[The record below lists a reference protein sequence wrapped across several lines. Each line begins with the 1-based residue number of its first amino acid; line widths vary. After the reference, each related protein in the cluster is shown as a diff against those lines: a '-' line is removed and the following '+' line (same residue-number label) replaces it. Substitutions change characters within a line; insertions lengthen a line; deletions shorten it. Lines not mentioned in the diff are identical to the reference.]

1 MLAFLAVSAVLAPTV
16 IDRPNIIV
24 LFADDAGYADFGFTG
39 HPTIRTPNLDRM
51 AAEGTVFTQFYSGA
65 PVCTP
70 SRYALLTGR
79 EPRRSGIDEAA
90 VLFPKSRKGI
100 HVDEITEQVAELCQS
115 ATHFLPDDVVLG
127 LERAKDS
134 EQSELGK
141 QVLIEILENVDIAKK
156 EMLPLC
162 QDTGTTVV
170 FIELG
175 QDVHI
180 VGGSLT
186 EAINKGV
193 SKGYTEGYLRASIVA
208 HPFSSRI
215 NTKDNTPAVM
225 HIEVTPGDRLKLK
238 VLPKGG
244 GCENMS
250 RFAVLLPAA
259 GKEPIS
265 EMVLRTIEESGG
277 NPCPPLVVGV
287 GVGGSAEYAMY
298 LAKKAVIRSVDNPSD
313 DPETAEFERELLEQ
327 VNALGVGPQAV
338 GGVNTA
344 LAVNIE
350 TYPTHITALPVAVN
364 LQCHSARLKEAE
376 L

>member
-1 MLAFLAVSAVLAPTV
+1 MT
-16 IDRPNIIV
+16 
-24 LFADDAGYADFGFTG
+24 ADVTS
-39 HPTIRTPNLDRM
+39 N
-51 AAEGTVFTQFYSGA
+51 V
-65 PVCTP
+65 
-70 SRYALLTGR
+70 R
-79 EPRRSGIDEAA
+79 E
-90 VLFPKSRKGI
+90 I
-100 HVDEITEQVAELCQS
+100 HVDKITEQVAELCQS

-170 FIELG
+170 FVELG

-186 EAINKGV
+186 EAINNGV
-193 SKGYTEGYLRASIVA
+193 SKGYTEGYLRASIVD
-208 HPFSSRI
+208 HPFSSRV

-225 HIEVTPGDRLKLK
+225 HIDVTPGDRLNLK

-250 RFAVLLPAA
+250 RFAVLLPSA

-298 LAKKAVIRSVDNPSD
+298 LAKKGVIRSVDNPSL
-313 DPETAEFERELLEQ
+313 DPETAEFEKELLER

-338 GGVNTA
+338 GGINTA

-350 TYPTHITALPVAVN
+350 TYPTHITAMPVAVN
-364 LQCHSARLKEAE
+364 IQCHSARLKEAE

>member
-1 MLAFLAVSAVLAPTV
+1 M
-16 IDRPNIIV
+16 
-24 LFADDAGYADFGFTG
+24 
-39 HPTIRTPNLDRM
+39 
-51 AAEGTVFTQFYSGA
+51 
-65 PVCTP
+65 
-70 SRYALLTGR
+70 R
-79 EPRRSGIDEAA
+79 E
-90 VLFPKSRKGI
+90 I
-100 HVDEITEQVAELCQS
+100 HVDKITEQVAELCQS
-115 ATHFLPDDVVLG
+115 ATHFLPDDVVAG

-225 HIEVTPGDRLKLK
+225 HIDVTPGDRLKLK

>member
-1 MLAFLAVSAVLAPTV
+1 MTSNVR
-16 IDRPNIIV
+16 D
-24 LFADDAGYADFGFTG
+24 
-39 HPTIRTPNLDRM
+39 
-51 AAEGTVFTQFYSGA
+51 
-65 PVCTP
+65 
-70 SRYALLTGR
+70 
-79 EPRRSGIDEAA
+79 
-90 VLFPKSRKGI
+90 I
-100 HVDEITEQVAELCQS
+100 HVDRITETVAELCQT
-115 ATHFLPDDVVLG
+115 ATHFLPDDVIGG
-127 LERAKDS
+127 LERAKET

-170 FIELG
+170 FVGLG
-175 QDVHI
+175 QDAHI
-180 VGGSLT
+180 VGGSLS

-193 SKGYTEGYLRASIVA
+193 AKGYTEGFLRASIVD
-208 HPFSSRI
+208 HPFSSRV
-215 NTKDNTPAVM
+215 NTKDNTPAVI
-225 HIEVTPGDRLKLK
+225 HVDVTPGDKFKIK

-250 RFAVLLPAA
+250 RFTVLLPSA
-259 GKEPIS
+259 GKEAIS
-265 EMVLRTIEESGG
+265 EFVLRTIEESGG
-277 NPCPPLVVGV
+277 NPCPPLIVGV
-287 GVGGSAEYAMY
+287 GVGGTAEHVMY
-298 LAKKAVIRSVDNPSD
+298 LAKKSVTRGVDQRSS
-313 DPETAEFERELLEQ
+313 DPETAQFEDELLEQ

-344 LAVNIE
+344 LAVHIE

>member
-1 MLAFLAVSAVLAPTV
+1 MTNNVR
-16 IDRPNIIV
+16 D
-24 LFADDAGYADFGFTG
+24 
-39 HPTIRTPNLDRM
+39 
-51 AAEGTVFTQFYSGA
+51 
-65 PVCTP
+65 
-70 SRYALLTGR
+70 
-79 EPRRSGIDEAA
+79 
-90 VLFPKSRKGI
+90 I
-100 HVDEITEQVAELCQS
+100 HVNRITETVAELCQT
-115 ATHFLPDDVVLG
+115 ATHFLPDDVIGG
-127 LERAKDS
+127 LERAKET

-141 QVLIEILENVDIAKK
+141 QVLVEILENVDIAKK

-170 FIELG
+170 FVELG

-193 SKGYTEGYLRASIVA
+193 AKGYTEGFLRASIVD
-208 HPFSSRI
+208 HPFSSRV
-215 NTKDNTPAVM
+215 NTKDNTPAVI
-225 HIEVTPGDRLKLK
+225 HVDVTPGDKFKIK

-250 RFAVLLPAA
+250 RFTVLLPSA
-259 GKEPIS
+259 GKEAIS
-265 EMVLRTIEESGG
+265 EFVLRTIEESGG
-277 NPCPPLVVGV
+277 NPCPPLIVGV
-287 GVGGSAEYAMY
+287 GVGGSAEYVMY
-298 LAKKAVIRSVDNPSD
+298 LAKKSVTRGVDQRSS
-313 DPETAEFERELLEQ
+313 DPETAQFEEELLEQ

-364 LQCHSARLKEAE
+364 LQCHSARLKEAD

>member
-1 MLAFLAVSAVLAPTV
+1 MTTDTTTKVR
-16 IDRPNIIV
+16 D
-24 LFADDAGYADFGFTG
+24 
-39 HPTIRTPNLDRM
+39 
-51 AAEGTVFTQFYSGA
+51 
-65 PVCTP
+65 
-70 SRYALLTGR
+70 
-79 EPRRSGIDEAA
+79 
-90 VLFPKSRKGI
+90 I
-100 HVDEITEQVAELCQS
+100 HVDRITETVAELCVTS
-115 ATHFLPDDVVLG
+115 THFLPEDVVAG
-127 LERAKDS
+127 LKRAKET
-134 EQSELGK
+134 EQSPLGK
-141 QVLIEILENVDIAKK
+141 QVLIEILENADLAQR

-170 FIELG
+170 FVELG

-193 SKGYTEGYLRASIVA
+193 SKGYTEGYLRASIVD
-208 HPFSSRI
+208 HPFSSRV
-215 NTKDNTPAVM
+215 NTKDNTPAVI
-225 HIEVTPGDRLKLK
+225 HVDVAPGDSFKIK

-250 RFAVLLPAA
+250 RFTVMLPSA
-259 GKEPIS
+259 GKEEIT
-265 EMVLRTIEESGG
+265 EFVLRTIEESGG
-277 NPCPPLVVGV
+277 NPCPPLIVGV

-298 LAKKAVIRSVDNPSD
+298 LAKKAVTRGVDVRSP
-313 DPETAEFERELLEQ
+313 DPETAQFEGELLEK

-350 TYPTHITALPVAVN
+350 TYPTHITALPVGVN